1 MDQLLTIRRY
11 LSEMFRTLQTIFF
24 SIKHFVLKVKHILE
38 QEKSHQNQ
46 MPLLE
51 LNLTM
56 VVAIH
61 LKIEKRQI
69 FMKLTDC
76 FRVTTKPNFS
86 FSVLS
91 NMCHLFF

>member
-46 MPLLE
+46 MPLQE
-51 LNLTM
+51 LN
-56 VVAIH
+56 VNNGRRYP
-61 LKIEKRQI
+61 LKNRK
-69 FMKLTDC
+69 KTD
-76 FRVTTKPNFS
+76 FYEIN
-86 FSVLS
+86 
-91 NMCHLFF
+91 